1 MAGARGAV
9 GHSRLE
15 GGALGL
21 LHVLLG
27 EGGRG
32 RLRRDVGARIRL
44 SAVPLLPGVWEL
56 AAKGS
61 IPGGT
66 RRNKESLDR
75 DVTYDDSIDEVDRL
89 LLCDAQTSGGLL
101 FAVEPSR
108 CEDLLSGLAGA
119 GVSAA
124 AIGEFIAEP
133 VGRIEVV

>member
-1 MAGARGAV
+1 MIFV
-9 GHSRLE
+9 RLAI
-15 GGALGL
+15 GISSLGL
-21 LHVLLG
+21 RAYRVCPVS
-27 EGGRG
+27 RST
-32 RLRRDVGARIRL
+32 RIAASARI
-44 SAVPLLPGVWEL
+44 SG
-56 AAKGS
+56 GS

-75 DVTYDDSIDEVDRL
+75 VVTYNDAIDEIDRL

-108 CEDLLSGLAGA
+108 FEDLLSGLAEA

-133 VGRIEVV
+133 EGKIEVVS